1 MEAATANGT
10 HEAPLLLPH
19 NLEAEESVLGA
30 MMVSEAAIDPILL
43 EVRLEAEDF
52 YRGRH
57 ATVYRAIREL
67 YERSE
72 PIDALTVS
80 ELLKG
85 QGKLE
90 EAGGREGVSALAS
103 STPVPGNAGHYA
115 GIVKQ
120 NSMLRRLLG
129 AAQKIQV
136 SVHSREGEA
145 HELVEQAEKLLF
157 NVAREDQSTDFS
169 SMAEILVHETERLEK
184 LASGET
190 QMTGTPSGFRKL
202 DDMTGGFQPGN
213 LIVLA
218 ARPAMGKSSLV
229 CNIAENVAWKAR
241 KPVAFFSLEMSETEL
256 AHRFIA
262 SRARISSDRLRKG
275 QVNKEWNK
283 VLKACNELAQAPLWI
298 DDSSDLSLLD
308 LRAKC
313 RRLHSA
319 EGGLGLVIVDYIQL
333 MRSDDPRA
341 GRVEQVGQM
350 SRGLKIL
357 ARELEVPVIGIS
369 QLSRAPEQRP
379 DKVPI
384 LSDLRESGCL
394 AGESRVFQPETG
406 SWMTIRSIAELQDP
420 TAVKVLAL
428 NEATMKLEPRSL
440 THAFS
445 TGIKPVFKM
454 RTKLGRTIRATGNHR
469 FRTIDGWR
477 RLDELESG
485 DSLAVPRELT
495 TSSGDPTMTGDEL
508 ALLGHLIGDGCTLPR
523 HAIQYT
529 TNERAL
535 ADRVAELAV
544 SVFGDRVRP
553 RIARERSWWQVYLPS
568 SRRLGRG
575 VRNPIAEWLDEL
587 GVFGLRSHEK
597 RVPGR
602 VFEQRRGWIARF
614 LRHLW
619 STDGCVWLAKAG
631 GSQRIYYA
639 SSSQRL
645 ALDVQSLLLRC
656 GVNASVRRASEKGR
670 GRWHVDVTG
679 AREMTH
685 FLQVVGA
692 LGADKTTNGTAILKS
707 LSLAGTPNTNRDAV
721 PKAVW
726 ASLVKPAMARS
737 GISAREMQAS
747 IGLSYCGSTVYRT
760 NLGRERAAR
769 VASAVHS
776 DELALLAES
785 DLYWDPIASIEP
797 DGVEEVFDLTVD
809 GHHNFVAD
817 DIVVHNSIEQDA
829 DIVSF
834 IYRDEYY
841 NDDTER
847 PGEADLVI
855 AKHRNGPIGTVPLAF
870 QAQFPR
876 FLNLAGG
883 HGGEDSRGEEAA

>member
-1 MEAATANGT
+1 MEAATANGS

-30 MMVSEAAIDPILL
+30 MMVSEAAIDPVLL

-80 ELLKG
+80 ELLTS

-129 AAQKIQV
+129 AAQRIQV
-136 SVHSREGEA
+136 SVQGREGEA

-157 NVAREDQSTDFS
+157 NVAREDQAGDFNS
-169 SMAEILVHETERLEK
+169 IAEILVHETERLEK

-229 CNIAENVAWKAR
+229 CNIAENVAWKA
-241 KPVAFFSLEMSETEL
+241 KLPVAFFSLEMSETEL

-275 QVNKEWNK
+275 QVTKEWNK
-283 VLKACNELAQAPLWI
+283 VLRACNELAEAPLWI

-333 MRSDDPRA
+333 MRADDPRA

-384 LSDLRESGCL
+384 LSDLRESG
-394 AGESRVFQPETG
+394 
-406 SWMTIRSIAELQDP
+406 
-420 TAVKVLAL
+420 
-428 NEATMKLEPRSL
+428 
-440 THAFS
+440 
-445 TGIKPVFKM
+445 
-454 RTKLGRTIRATGNHR
+454 
-469 FRTIDGWR
+469 
-477 RLDELESG
+477 
-485 DSLAVPRELT
+485 
-495 TSSGDPTMTGDEL
+495 
-508 ALLGHLIGDGCTLPR
+508 
-523 HAIQYT
+523 
-529 TNERAL
+529 
-535 ADRVAELAV
+535 
-544 SVFGDRVRP
+544 
-553 RIARERSWWQVYLPS
+553 
-568 SRRLGRG
+568 
-575 VRNPIAEWLDEL
+575 
-587 GVFGLRSHEK
+587 
-597 RVPGR
+597 
-602 VFEQRRGWIARF
+602 
-614 LRHLW
+614 
-619 STDGCVWLAKAG
+619 
-631 GSQRIYYA
+631 
-639 SSSQRL
+639 
-645 ALDVQSLLLRC
+645 
-656 GVNASVRRASEKGR
+656 
-670 GRWHVDVTG
+670 
-679 AREMTH
+679 
-685 FLQVVGA
+685 
-692 LGADKTTNGTAILKS
+692 
-707 LSLAGTPNTNRDAV
+707 
-721 PKAVW
+721 
-726 ASLVKPAMARS
+726 
-737 GISAREMQAS
+737 
-747 IGLSYCGSTVYRT
+747 
-760 NLGRERAAR
+760 
-769 VASAVHS
+769 
-776 DELALLAES
+776 
-785 DLYWDPIASIEP
+785 
-797 DGVEEVFDLTVD
+797 
-809 GHHNFVAD
+809 
-817 DIVVHNSIEQDA
+817 SIEQDA

-841 NDDTER
+841 NEDTER

-876 FLNLAGG
+876 FLNLAGT
-883 HGGEDSRGEEAA
+883 HGADDSHGAEAA